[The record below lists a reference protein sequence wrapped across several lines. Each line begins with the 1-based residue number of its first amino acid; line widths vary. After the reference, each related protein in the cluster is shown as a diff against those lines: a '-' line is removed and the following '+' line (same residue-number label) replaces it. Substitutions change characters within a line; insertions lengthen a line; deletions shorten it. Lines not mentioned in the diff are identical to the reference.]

1 MPNLSSQ
8 NSFLNLSP
16 KAEFNA
22 TSVNSAT
29 SFGENADTTSFLAT
43 LVQALDET
51 GEFLPQALKNLN
63 NNEQSVQDLALNFE
77 QSTLLGGEVTP
88 DALFENL
95 NFMQLLGLLDNLQID
110 TSEVKLANLS
120 TQMQDF
126 LQTQSNLDALKGA
139 KNINELLDLAKN
151 LNLRVLN
158 VKIEQ
163 IGELKTLFPNLE
175 KANFFT
181 QAQSKQNQS
190 LEGVFKEFLNT
201 KISSL
206 INEKSTTTK
215 STNKG
220 ANLLSKMLQSL
231 DDDSTK
237 ALKNELKSSLQ
248 KNAEFIDTAEEIQI
262 KSIKTALENDKTQ
275 DKIVNNSEKIAV
287 KSENLSSKISENLT
301 KISINS
307 QINSAK
313 TNEKIS
319 TNNEA
324 KNFAQT
330 LNFAT
335 LTKETKN
342 QNDFKNTL
350 DEMTNLKEQNIANE
364 TKNFQPLNTAKNAE
378 IPTKESVK
386 IPSQESKKEP
396 LKENKES
403 KNSNLKELK
412 SELKNDFKIDEKL
425 IIKDE
430 KSTHK
435 INNNAQNSNEFKIA
449 LNSNSSTNSA
459 LNSANDKA
467 WQSTLKSWLNKSQTN
482 ENKSFISQESIQKTL
497 QNETLTNKENT
508 AFQGVNLENKNPA
521 NLENLLS
528 KLQNKISQNSNTQNT
543 TNQGFERQEQN
554 ANFDEFKFD
563 FNVDNDNSELNAA
576 LKDLSQVSRNELKNE
591 VSVKE
596 TFRHFA
602 QDFKEQMQQ
611 YKSPITRFN
620 ITLHPSNLG
629 EVEVTLVQR
638 GQNLQVNFNTN
649 TNTMNLFV
657 QNQAEF
663 KNSLVNMGFTGLEM
677 NFSDQGK
684 KDRQQQGKN
693 RSGYGFEEE
702 FESLNAPN
710 NTLEFILARY
720 F

>member
-22 TSVNSAT
+22 NSVNSAT

-63 NNEQSVQDLALNFE
+63 SNEQSVQDLALNFE

-231 DDDSTK
+231 DDDGTK

-275 DKIVNNSEKIAV
+275 DKIVNNSEKTAI
-287 KSENLSSKISENLT
+287 KSESVSSKISENLT

-324 KNFAQT
+324 KNFAQA
-330 LNFAT
+330 LNLAT

-350 DEMTNLKEQNIANE
+350 DEMANLKEQNATNE

-378 IPTKESVK
+378 ITTKESVK

-403 KNSNLKELK
+403 KNLNLK
-412 SELKNDFKIDEKL
+412 ELKNDFKIDEKP
-425 IIKDE
+425 IVKDE
-430 KSTHK
+430 KGTQK
-435 INNNAQNSNEFKIA
+435 INNNAQNSNEFKSV

-459 LNSANDKA
+459 LNLANEKTQ
-467 WQSTLKSWLNKSQTN
+467 QSVLKSWLNKNQTN

-497 QNETLTNKENT
+497 QNETLANKEST
-508 AFQGVNLENKNPA
+508 AFQGVNLESKNPA

-528 KLQNKISQNSNTQNT
+528 KLQNKISQSSNTQNT
-543 TNQGFERQEQN
+543 TNQGFEGQEQN

-693 RSGYGFEEE
+693 RSGYGFKEE

-710 NTLEFILARY
+710 NTLEFVLARY